1 MYCRL
6 EQIIWWCFYCDLE
19 VSITENILAVLLPV
33 CLKQLSSD
41 LQCLNFT
48 SQIDT
53 ICLNHFIPFLCHK
66 KNEGTFKS
74 SCVVTL
80 FIRRGQL
87 QLLVVFRGKIL
98 SKLPLRHFCSH
109 VSPLILMCLRTL

>member
-6 EQIIWWCFYCDLE
+6 EQIIWWCIYCDLE

-48 SQIDT
+48 SRIDT
-53 ICLNHFIPFLCHK
+53 ICLIQISFL
-66 KNEGTFKS
+66 FYA
-74 SCVVTL
+74 
-80 FIRRGQL
+80 IRKVKG
-87 QLLVVFRGKIL
+87 LLKAPVL
-98 SKLPLRHFCSH
+98 LHCSFEE
-109 VSPLILMCLRTL
+109 VNYNFLLYSEEKF